1 MIHHPFFVDPS
12 LSLRGDTLVRR
23 AAETNLPVEPEAL
36 AELISRNRLAPQ
48 AHLDAIGD
56 VCDLP
61 LASAS
66 KFLRTRLPHDASYL
80 VTQSIVRLLTSAHI
94 IIV

>member
-23 AAETNLPVEPEAL
+23 AEETNLPVEPETL

-48 AHLDAIGD
+48 AHLDAID
-56 VCDLP
+56 AFAP
-61 LASAS
+61 AA
-66 KFLRTRLPHDASYL
+66 RLS
-80 VTQSIVRLLTSAHI
+80 VQILTNPAAT
-94 IIV
+94 